1 MAIWQFQCNII
12 PMRVNSDGLS
22 RDEVISWKGVSQ
34 PSHEIKFIKREQ
46 SWSEDIIQY
55 GKSDETCIEFIYNN
69 NMLDEI
75 NCRLDL
81 RRLTKAMLI
90 ALVKYVQE
98 IDAMFL
104 VGDMVCL
111 PKIEDMI
118 EVIKNSEANQYC
130 KSPMEY
136 ILNLSNALKEK

>member
-22 RDEVISWKGVSQ
+22 RDEVISWKGVSH
-34 PSHEIKFIKREQ
+34 PSHEIKFIEREQ

-55 GKSDETCIEFIYNN
+55 GKSDETCIEFVYDN

-81 RRLTKAMLI
+81 RRLTKGMLVS
-90 ALVKYVQE
+90 LVKYVQE

-104 VGDMVCL
+104 AGDIVCL
-111 PKIEDMI
+111 PKIEEII

-130 KSPMEY
+130 KNPIDY
-136 ILNLSNALKEK
+136 ILNLNNAIKVK